1 MIKFLKRFISQFKEY
16 FLLVFLIIISLSILA
31 SNEKPQVKRI
41 RTFALGSFAVINEAV
56 NSIFSLFQKDDSID
70 ELQKKNAEL
79 ILNLSRL
86 KNYELENKNLR
97 SLLGYKD
104 TASYPLLYA
113 DVISKLVNKIQGY
126 FIINRGSSDGVKVG
140 MPVLDDNGLIGVISE
155 ISENYSVVKTLY
167 NSNLNIAVTIQKI
180 NVDGVLSWNGSELII
195 KNIPSTYSV
204 NIGDSVYTSDFSSIF
219 PPKIPVG
226 EVSKKETISL
236 GLLHTLSVKPYT
248 DIYSVNNLFV
258 LMTVTSKEIND
269 LEMNLMK

>member
-1 MIKFLKRFISQFKEY
+1 MIKFFKRFISQFKEY

-41 RTFALGSFAVINEAV
+41 RTFALGSFAVINEVV
-56 NSIFSLFQKDDSID
+56 NSIFSVFQKDDSID

-97 SLLGYKD
+97 SLLDYKD

-126 FIINRGSSDGVKVG
+126 FIINRGSSEGVKVG
-140 MPVLDDNGLIGVISE
+140 MPVLDDDGLIGVISE
-155 ISENYSVVKTLY
+155 VSENYSVVKTLY
-167 NSNLNIAVTIQKI
+167 NSNLNIAVTIQSI

-195 KNIPSTYSV
+195 KNIPSTYNV
-204 NIGDSVYTSDFSSIF
+204 NVGDSVYTSDFSSIF
-219 PPKIPVG
+219 PPEIPVG

-236 GLLHTLSVKPYT
+236 GLLHTLSIKPYT

-258 LMTVTSKEIND
+258 LMTVTSKEINN

>member
-41 RTFALGSFAVINEAV
+41 KTFALGSFAVINEAV

-97 SLLGYKD
+97 SLLDYKD

-126 FIINRGSSDGVKVG
+126 FIINRGSSEGVKVG
-140 MPVLDDNGLIGVISE
+140 MPVLDDDGLIGVISE

-167 NSNLNIAVTIQKI
+167 NSNLNIAVTIQSI

-195 KNIPSTYSV
+195 KNIPSTYNV

-219 PPKIPVG
+219 PPEIPVG
-226 EVSKKETISL
+226 EVSKKETISV
-236 GLLHTLSVKPYT
+236 GLLHTLSIKPYS

-258 LMTVTSKEIND
+258 LMVVTSKEINN